1 MTPDNALFSF
11 SIPISRLTGDYA
23 AGSGASPSPPVATAG
38 RLVIS
43 FAAAF
48 RVRFGLAG
56 NGIFHIL
63 AQLPEILARVEYDM
77 PALYA
82 IRLELIRGKSRRGS
96 LDGHA
101 EVPHVGELD
110 NVPLQGR
117 SASREGIPP
126 TQPSS
131 SPREKEE
138 RSAIRLATSLILT
151 TRPLRATA

>member
-1 MTPDNALFSF
+1 MTPDNALFLF
-11 SIPISRLTGDYA
+11 QFPYPDLRAIMLPDPG
-23 AGSGASPSPPVATAG
+23 PHHHPVATAG

-56 NGIFHIL
+56 NGIFHDSCTTSGNPCPGGIRH
-63 AQLPEILARVEYDM
+63 AR
-77 PALYA
+77 LYA

-110 NVPLQGR
+110 NVPLFKDVQHL
-117 SASREGIPP
+117 
-126 TQPSS
+126 
-131 SPREKEE
+131 EKEL
-138 RSAIRLATSLILT
+138 SDT
-151 TRPLRATA
+151 TFQFTT